1 MSTVE
6 VIMAWVG
13 PLCMKS
19 VGSANCRM
27 RSTSGRTE
35 IARSRGK
42 FSLTLRSLDDVLPV
56 KYPSAKWPI
65 ANVQESL
72 VNTSEMSKG
81 LIN

>member
-1 MSTVE
+1 MSTVQ
-6 VIMAWVG
+6 VSMAWVG
-13 PLCMKS
+13 PLCIKS
-19 VGSANCRM
+19 IGSKNCRI

-35 IARSRGK
+35 TARSRGK
-42 FSLTLRSLDDVLPV
+42 FSLTLRSLEDALPV